1 MLVVPDVLQ
10 STDLPRG
17 CVATVGNFDGLHLGQ
32 RAIVE
37 RVVARARELGVPSA
51 LLTFD
56 PHPLELLAP
65 EQAPLRIVTPRQRER
80 LLEEAGLEVLLT
92 LRFDAELA
100 AMPAEEF
107 VRQVL
112 VGRLGV
118 RELYIGSQFAF
129 GRGRTGNLEL
139 LRSLGA
145 GLGFAAFGMPERM
158 EGGEPISSTR
168 IRRAVQE
175 GRVELAARLLGR
187 PFSVTGTVVRG
198 DRMGKRL
205 GWPTINLRP
214 DGELEPLEGVYA
226 SRVHFPSF
234 PASFDS
240 VTNIGTRPTVYENY
254 QRVIESHILG
264 FGSDVYGEQVE
275 LYFFKRLR
283 DEMLFPSVMAL
294 SAQIRRD
301 VDATREYF
309 ALLRRSEGSSGGDS
323 AAERN

>member
-1 MLVVPDVLQ
+1 MLIVADARR

-32 RAIVE
+32 RLIVE
-37 RVVARARELGVPSA
+37 RVIERARELGVPSA
-51 LLTFD
+51 LLTFE
-56 PHPLELLAP
+56 PHPLEVLAP
-65 EQAPLRIVTPRQRER
+65 DQAPLRIYTPRQRER
-80 LLEEAGLEVLLT
+80 LLEAAGLDVLLT
-92 LRFDAELA
+92 LNFDAELA
-100 AMPAEEF
+100 ALSAEDF

-112 VGRLGV
+112 VGGLHV
-118 RELYIGSQFAF
+118 REIHVGSRFAF
-129 GRGRTGNLEL
+129 GRGRSGNLEL
-139 LRSLGA
+139 LQRMGA
-145 GLGFAAFGMPERM
+145 ELGFQACGVAERLA
-158 EGGEPISSTR
+158 GGEAISSTR
-168 IRRAVQE
+168 IRGAVQE
-175 GRVELAARLLGR
+175 GRVEAAAALLGR
-187 PFSVTGTVVRG
+187 PFSVTGTIVRG

-226 SRVHFPSF
+226 TRVFFPSF

-254 QRVIESHILG
+254 QRVIESHVLG
-264 FGSDVYGEQVE
+264 FGSDVYGEPVE

-301 VDATREYF
+301 VEVTREYF
-309 ALLRRSEGSSGGDS
+309 AALRRSEGSAGTGPAS
-323 AAERN
+323 ERN

>member
-1 MLVVPDVLQ
+1 MLVVPDALQ

-17 CVATVGNFDGLHLGQ
+17 CVATVGNFDGLHRGQ
-32 RAIVE
+32 RAIVD
-37 RVVARARELGVPSA
+37 RVVERARSLGVASA
-51 LLTFD
+51 LLTFE

-65 EQAPLRIVTPRQRER
+65 EQAPLRIATSRQRER

-139 LRSLGA
+139 LRRMGA
-145 GLGFAAFGMPERM
+145 ELGFEAFGVPERM
-158 EGGEPISSTR
+158 EGSEPISSTR

-175 GRVELAARLLGR
+175 GQVELAARLLGR
-187 PFSVTGTVVRG
+187 PFSITGTIVRG

-264 FGSDVYGEQVE
+264 FGSDVYGESVE
-275 LYFFKRLR
+275 LHFFKRLR

-309 ALLRRSEGSSGGDS
+309 ALQRRSEGTRGGDP